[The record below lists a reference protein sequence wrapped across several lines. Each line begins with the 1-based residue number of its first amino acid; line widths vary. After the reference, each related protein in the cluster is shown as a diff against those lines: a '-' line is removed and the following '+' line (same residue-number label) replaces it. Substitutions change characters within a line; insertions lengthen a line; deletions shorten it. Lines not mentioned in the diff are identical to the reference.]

1 LPLRHRWGA
10 IEQIVETYCNLAL
23 PSSTRLIFDYPA
35 TPPNAGQ
42 LTFSPGA
49 STPHSE
55 FRIERRMLATTG
67 LIRTD
72 WSALPSRQR
81 TWLARLGIQ
90 RGRES
95 CNGGRLAIKLRDQ
108 GLNVMVDCRDG
119 SSNMVQRLGNVVLSV
134 IVSLRRNKRTNGT
147 NWPAD
152 AVFTRHRFISASS
165 ENFFDTP
172 RKYPRRG
179 PYCGANTP
187 MPVWPRTKKTA
198 SNITSRR
205 I

>member
-1 LPLRHRWGA
+1 
-10 IEQIVETYCNLAL
+10 
-23 PSSTRLIFDYPA
+23 
-35 TPPNAGQ
+35 
-42 LTFSPGA
+42 
-49 STPHSE
+49 
-55 FRIERRMLATTG
+55 
-67 LIRTD
+67 
-72 WSALPSRQR
+72 
-81 TWLARLGIQ
+81 
-90 RGRES
+90 
-95 CNGGRLAIKLRDQ
+95 
-108 GLNVMVDCRDG
+108 MVDCRDG

-165 ENFFDTP
+165 ENFFDTL

-187 MPVWPRTKKTA
+187 MPVWPRTKETA